1 MEVELMR
8 WSFGLNVFLFFM
20 CLSGVIG
27 GFFWGLSVGQRVG
40 RGEPTSLFGGQ
51 VKGGVWQAP
60 APSPGTG
67 TGTGT
72 GTGSAYQAGSTL
84 NDPLALLDEHINRNL
99 KQMRSPRVGKTLLDP
114 DLAGQ
119 APTQAGRGGE

>member
-40 RGEPTSLFGGQ
+40 RGEPTTLFGGR
-51 VKGGVWQAP
+51 VKGEVWQAP
-60 APSPGTG
+60 EPQMYTATQKPGEKHG
-67 TGTGT
+67 QKHG
-72 GTGSAYQAGSTL
+72 L
-84 NDPLALLDEHINRNL
+84 EDPLAFLDEHINRNL
-99 KQMRSPRVGKTLLDP
+99 KQMKSASVKRTLLDP

>member
-20 CLSGVIG
+20 CLSGIIS

-40 RGEPTSLFGGQ
+40 RGEPTTFFGGR
-51 VKGGVWQAP
+51 VKGDVFQ
-60 APSPGTG
+60 APSPEAGDPAT
-67 TGTGT
+67 
-72 GTGSAYQAGSTL
+72 YQAGGASVM
-84 NDPLALLDEHINRNL
+84 DPLAFLDEHINRNL
-99 KQMRSPRVGKTLLDP
+99 KQMRSPRAGKTLLDP

-119 APTQAGRGGE
+119 APSQAGRGGE

>member
-8 WSFGLNVFLFFM
+8 WSLGLNVFLFFM
-20 CLSGVIG
+20 CLCGVIS

-51 VKGGVWQAP
+51 VKGEVWQVPDP
-60 APSPGTG
+60 AGGQNSGLPH
-67 TGTGT
+67 
-72 GTGSAYQAGSTL
+72 QAGATL
-84 NDPLALLDEHINRNL
+84 ADPLAFLDEHINRNL
-99 KQMRSPRVGKTLLDP
+99 KQMHSPRAGKTLLDP

>member
-51 VKGGVWQAP
+51 VKGEVWQAP
-60 APSPGTG
+60 DPAGGQNPGLPR
-67 TGTGT
+67 
-72 GTGSAYQAGSTL
+72 QAGATL
-84 NDPLALLDEHINRNL
+84 ADPLAFLDEHINRNL
-99 KQMRSPRVGKTLLDP
+99 KQMHSPRAGKTLLDP

>member
-51 VKGGVWQAP
+51 VKGEVWQALEPEGKSP
-60 APSPGTG
+60 A
-67 TGTGT
+67 
-72 GTGSAYQAGSTL
+72 AYQAGGASAM
-84 NDPLALLDEHINRNL
+84 DPLAFLDEHINRNL
-99 KQMRSPRVGKTLLDP
+99 KQMRSPRAGKTLLDP

-119 APTQAGRGGE
+119 TPSQAGRGGE

>member
-40 RGEPTSLFGGQ
+40 RGEPTTFFGGR
-51 VKGGVWQAP
+51 VKGEVFQASDLSGEQSSGLP
-60 APSPGTG
+60 H
-67 TGTGT
+67 
-72 GTGSAYQAGSTL
+72 QAGATL
-84 NDPLALLDEHINRNL
+84 ADPLAFLDEHINRNL
-99 KQMRSPRVGKTLLDP
+99 KQMRSPRAGKTLLDP

-119 APTQAGRGGE
+119 APSQAGHGGE